1 MKSSSSASS
10 ASDRP
15 SSSGHATVTLGYLM
29 LFLWDILTF
38 GGKAGR
44 VGTGGRSCDVGCIGV
59 MGASG
64 TGAGREG
71 GGRVKGVGA
80 GRGGGARENEGG
92 GTGRVGGGVSSWGEA
107 VSVG

>member
-1 MKSSSSASS
+1 
-10 ASDRP
+10 
-15 SSSGHATVTLGYLM
+15 M
-29 LFLWDILTF
+29 LFLRVMLTF

-44 VGTGGRSCDVGCIGV
+44 VGAGGRSCDIGCIGV

-64 TGAGREG
+64 AGAGRVG

-92 GTGRVGGGVSSWGEA
+92 GTGRVGGGASSWGEA